1 MPWNETEYLNHHK
14 HLAHMCPYTKQPDGE
29 NGVQCDS
36 YSHCGKCGWN
46 PRVAKQRIYKIRLER
61 QKPKE
66 PERWLIG
73 RGEFP
78 ERYFKDVV
86 ECRGKK

>member
-1 MPWNETEYLNHHK
+1 MPWNENEYINHHK
-14 HLAHMCPYTKQPDGE
+14 HLAHMCPYTKQHDGG

-46 PRVAKQRIYKIRLER
+46 PRVAKQRKTKIRRDRAE
-61 QKPKE
+61 QPVE
-66 PERWLIG
+66 TWWIG

-78 ERYFKDVV
+78 EQYTKDVV